1 MLERNTEIP
10 AIVVSRADGVVV
22 SQNGHAQS
30 LMGAGCGRS
39 CRDVVGSV
47 DDAEGFPCSDTCL
60 GELRAGGLDRPQHSR
75 VSVKGRLHHLTCVPL
90 DEVVVS
96 ILSSSAESA
105 PTQWQQLTP
114 RETEILRLLADGET
128 IPSVA
133 VQLEIS
139 ESTVRT
145 HVEHM
150 RDKLGVSTQAALVA
164 LGFLHGYLS

>member
-1 MLERNTEIP
+1 M
-10 AIVVSRADGVVV
+10 
-22 SQNGHAQS
+22 
-30 LMGAGCGRS
+30 
-39 CRDVVGSV
+39 
-47 DDAEGFPCSDTCL
+47 
-60 GELRAGGLDRPQHSR
+60 
-75 VSVKGRLHHLTCVPL
+75 VSV
-90 DEVVVS
+90 
-96 ILSSSAESA
+96 LSSSAGSA

-114 RETEILRLLADGET
+114 REMEILRLLADGET